1 MKVKSAIAATPPSTR
16 ISTLS
21 LQPSRLPSSS
31 TYCSDA
37 MPTASRP
44 IPTASIRAV
53 SGTKPGSSSTRGIAN
68 ATASPIGTLTR
79 KIQCQLAQSI
89 M

>member
-1 MKVKSAIAATPPSTR
+1 MNVTIAIAASPPSTR
-16 ISTLS
+16 ISVLS
-21 LQPSRLPSSS
+21 VQPSRLPSSS

-37 MPTASRP
+37 MPIASRP
-44 IPTASIRAV
+44 MPVASIRVV
-53 SGTKPGSSSTRGIAN
+53 SGVNPGSCKTRGIRN
-68 ATASPIGTLTR
+68 ATVRPTGTLTR